1 MIQKKRIYIAGLAGL
16 LWGIFL
22 RDKSGVDVLLERSS
36 AFVLLAVLLVIA
48 GCVLFV
54 VGIRNRAGQKKI
66 IKETEKSS
74 GIRTVQEKEKVQTG
88 QPEQNGEKVWRKQ
101 NDPEEQKLQW
111 QQEQIREEWKEKKLR
126 YENLKEQQRELQPDE
141 AEERLRESI
150 SVTDWKFLYG
160 TERGGF
166 RHTG

>member
-1 MIQKKRIYIAGLAGL
+1 M
-16 LWGIFL
+16 
-22 RDKSGVDVLLERSS
+22 
-36 AFVLLAVLLVIA
+36 
-48 GCVLFV
+48 
-54 VGIRNRAGQKKI
+54 
-66 IKETEKSS
+66 
-74 GIRTVQEKEKVQTG
+74 QEKEKVQTG
-88 QPEQNGEKVWRKQ
+88 QPEQNGEKVWREQ

-141 AEERLRESI
+141 AEERLYERREALELAEETMKKAAEHLGERTAAGLNRRVSEIFPKLRRENIRESI